1 MLKKVIASFISLH
14 IVISLTFVQKYH
26 FFDDEKY
33 GFCNAG
39 CQNQEHFKK
48 FQENKGIS
56 QNDKLFSFMDDEVIL
71 LNVKTSLINPINY
84 VSWESPRSFNLF
96 CRPPPEHSC

>member
-1 MLKKVIASFISLH
+1 MLKKVIASFISLQ
-14 IVISLTFVQKYH
+14 IVIMLAFVEEYH
-26 FFDDEKY
+26 FFDNEKY

-39 CQNQEHFKK
+39 CQNQKHFKK
-48 FQENKGIS
+48 FQENKGIG
-56 QNDKLFSFMDDEVIL
+56 QKDQLFGFMDDAVIL
-71 LNVKTSLINPINY
+71 LNLDASFINLVNY

>member
-1 MLKKVIASFISLH
+1 MQ
-14 IVISLTFVQKYH
+14 IVISLTYVKEYH
-26 FFDDEKY
+26 FIENEKY

-56 QNDKLFSFMDDEVIL
+56 QNDKLFSFMHNAVTR
-71 LNVKTSLINPINY
+71 LNVNSRLINPINY

-96 CRPPPEHSC
+96 CRPPPKRSC

>member
-1 MLKKVIASFISLH
+1 MLKKVIASFISLQ
-14 IVISLTFVQKYH
+14 IVISLAFVQEFH
-26 FFDDEKY
+26 FIDNEKY

-56 QNDKLFSFMDDEVIL
+56 QNDKLFSFMHDAVRR
-71 LNVKTSLINPINY
+71 LNVNSFRIKPINY